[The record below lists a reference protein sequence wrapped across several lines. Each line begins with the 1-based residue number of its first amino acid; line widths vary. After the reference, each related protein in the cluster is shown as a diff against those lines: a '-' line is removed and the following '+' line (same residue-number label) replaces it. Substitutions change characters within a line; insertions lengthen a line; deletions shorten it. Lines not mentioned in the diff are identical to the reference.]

1 MFVFSGITDLVSGNL
16 LVVALLAITVIIAL
30 YLCGKLLNS
39 YPLVIAGAVVAI
51 CVSVFSL
58 MQDLYLFGVM
68 WLVFSLTSVIFGF
81 FHFYKNR
88 KGAFWWTL
96 GSVIALLIAAVP
108 FDVLLSV
115 EENTA
120 RLISI
125 IAPIAVFFL
134 LGIIGGIVYPRVKF
148 KDKNERKH
156 LTNVDPIIGQK
167 IKVVADKDGEFPA
180 RGVIGDV
187 DWSIAAFMPG
197 ESFKVGDIVKVKE
210 IKGVTLLVVRDGK
223 DLRSELK
230 KNRKAEA
237 EARKAAKAAK
247 KEEKP
252 AVVEEV
258 KPVEVKEEPKVE
270 EVKPV
275 VVEEPKPVEEPAPAP
290 APVKEKAEFVPFAK
304 RMKAASPELKQ
315 AYNELKSEVLSYGIK
330 SRVSSTG
337 DTFRL
342 HTKEYVKM
350 VIAGKT
356 LKLYLAL
363 NPRDYRNTTIPFE
376 DASKM
381 TAHKETPFVFKIKSN
396 LSVRRAK
403 VLIADAAKKDGL
415 VQGEVVAHNHAKDV
429 K

>member
-39 YPLVIAGAVVAI
+39 YPLVIAGAVVAV

-68 WLVFSLTSVIFGF
+68 WLIFSLTSVIFGF

-120 RLISI
+120 RLIGI
-125 IAPIAVFFL
+125 IAPIALFFL
-134 LGIIGGIVYPRVKF
+134 FGIIGGIVYPRVKF

-167 IKVVADKDGEFPA
+167 IKVIADKDGEFPA

-197 ESFKVGDIVKVKE
+197 ESFKVGDVVKVKE

-223 DLRSELK
+223 DLRSEMK
-230 KNRKAEA
+230 KN
-237 EARKAAKAAK
+237 RKAAKAAK

-258 KPVEVKEEPKVE
+258 KPV
-270 EVKPV
+270 
-275 VVEEPKPVEEPAPAP
+275 VVEEPKPVEEPTPAP

-381 TAHKETPFVFKIKSN
+381 SAHKETPFVFKIKSN